1 MRKGKT
7 IKAFFANRDILYIF
21 EVWPNFDEETFNEA
35 LENESLNS
43 FSLVS
48 STMKEKY
55 KILFETDDLA
65 EAIEAIDKI
74 LYQ

>member
-1 MRKGKT
+1 MRRKT

-21 EVWPNFDEETFNEA
+21 EVWPNFDEETFNKA
-35 LENESLNS
+35 LEDESLNS

-48 STMKEKY
+48 STMKEKH

-65 EAIEAIDKI
+65 EAIEAIDEI
-74 LYQ
+74 LDK